1 MKMLMTLEQRDGVC
15 LMYVD
20 RKLLPDGGDGGP
32 GGDVVLQAC
41 KECVAL
47 PIE

>member
-1 MKMLMTLEQRDGVC
+1 MNIFDVC
-15 LMYVD
+15 AD

-41 KECVAL
+41 KECVSKL
-47 PIE
+47 SWQ